1 MESIII
7 KYNKLFNKI
16 GGEQQMKKRT
26 VWISSILSIFML
38 LAACGTAKQ
47 GDQSTSAQS
56 NKASQEIKIGYVN
69 ILSMA
74 PAIIAQKKGLMEK
87 QGLKSQYFSFGNGP
101 DLYKALASGKVDVAY
116 AGVPAGVNWASRGAN
131 VKAIAKVDN
140 GKFGLIA
147 GPKSGIQNANDLKG
161 KKLGTDV
168 TGSGVDILMRGF
180 LLPEA
185 KLTEKDVTL
194 TQMQMPNMVQAVK
207 QGTID
212 GAVAGEPY
220 LTMAELQGEKVVK
233 DLPDPAVIVIASDAF
248 LKNHPDEV
256 KKFLKGHIAAIQFIN
271 QNKDQASQLLAS
283 SFNMP
288 SIKQGNK
295 TWTAKDI
302 IKKALDR
309 QSYDATITKKDFAF
323 YQQVADAD
331 YKLKLITSPF
341 NVKKLFDTSWLQA
354 VAGK

>member
-1 MESIII
+1 
-7 KYNKLFNKI
+7 
-16 GGEQQMKKRT
+16 
-26 VWISSILSIFML
+26 
-38 LAACGTAKQ
+38 
-47 GDQSTSAQS
+47 
-56 NKASQEIKIGYVN
+56 
-69 ILSMA
+69 
-74 PAIIAQKKGLMEK
+74 MEK
-87 QGLKSQYFSFGNGP
+87 QGLKSQYFSFGDGP

-116 AGVPAGVNWASRGAN
+116 AGVPAGVNWASRGAK

-147 GPKSGIQNANDLKG
+147 GSKSGIQSENDLKG
-161 KKLGTDV
+161 KKLGTAV

-180 LLPEA
+180 LLPGV

-220 LTMAELQGEKVVK
+220 LTMAELQGVKVVK
-233 DLPDPAVIVIASDAF
+233 ELPDPAIIVIASDAF

-256 KKFLKGHIAAIQFIN
+256 KKFLKGHIAAIQFLN
-271 QNKDQASQLLAS
+271 QNKGEASQLLAQN
-283 SFNMP
+283 FNLP

-302 IKKALDR
+302 IEKALDR
-309 QSYDATITKKDFAF
+309 QSYDAEVTDQDYAF
-323 YQQVADAD
+323 YQQVADAN
-331 YKLKLITSPF
+331 YKIKLVNSPF
-341 NVKKLFDTSWLQA
+341 DVKKLFDTSWLQA
-354 VAGK
+354 VEGK